1 MFIST
6 RPSSRFTTTTRTE
19 STSRSPTVSSP
30 STTASTFE
38 QTAAAP
44 VSIDPSRD
52 RRTAAAID
60 DARTL
65 LTRGRPSWGTQTIEN
80 STVTNDAPKV
90 NDRADVNGR
99 RGQQARTQLLD
110 NAPLERDALMRLS
123 PADQERYQT
132 VKDALLEPAPGRR
145 NGDPVAAL
153 ALQTT
158 LLEGG
163 LPGDRALGGSDTL
176 LSGLEHMA
184 TQEVAPG
191 IDRQQLLSD
200 VVQEVA
206 TPQAVA
212 QSTKGTCMATS
223 IEIQLLRDN
232 PAEYVRLVS
241 GLASPDASVRTAGGD
256 QLAVEPTALT
266 DDTGRSVSQRLLAP
280 ALMELG
286 NGSADYDNTTD
297 LHSTG
302 GNGLSTQQADTV
314 LGSLYGRDFAFSD
327 VRTDEER
334 ARGTQQVMDELASG
348 NSVVV
353 GLQWIEFGHA
363 VLATGRE
370 QRGDELY
377 VNIINPW
384 GREESIL
391 ASEFQERLLMVNY
404 DPNA

>member
-30 STTASTFE
+30 STTSTFE

-44 VSIDPSRD
+44 VSIYPSRD

-286 NGSADYDNTTD
+286 NGSANYDNTTD

-327 VRTDEER
+327 VRTDDER
-334 ARGTQQVMDELASG
+334 ARGNQQVMDELASG